1 MPTEGVSWDEEIQ
14 LSREVP
20 VIEVILTGGSEG
32 TLEGDGV
39 LLDGSDGVS
48 GKGGLAILEDGGN
61 VNLLPNDGSLAVS

>member
-1 MPTEGVSWDEEIQ
+1 M
-14 LSREVP
+14 
-20 VIEVILTGGSEG
+20 VILTRGSEG